1 MAATQISVVVVV
13 VALEMIVWTGG
24 LTSRY
29 FFTASMSILVAN
41 ILVAISITP
50 ILTFRHLFRTL
61 SLTRFSYYY
70 IYIYIH
76 TQSQRR
82 ISPSMVAAGV
92 ITLPSIYFLAFKV
105 EVVFFIERFSINCK
119 GW

>member
-70 IYIYIH
+70 IYIYTYTI
-76 TQSQRR
+76 TEKNFTLYGGGWSYN
-82 ISPSMVAAGV
+82 VAV
-92 ITLPSIYFLAFKV
+92 DIFLSI
-105 EVVFFIERFSINCK
+105 
-119 GW
+119 